1 MRHILLLLT
10 ILWGTTS
17 VGQTLGKGIYKGQK
31 LPFTI
36 CYLSYTDSTIEVE
49 YFFQKGG
56 QIFGHIP
63 AKKLEI
69 GMESFATKPAF
80 KSQDDSIMAY
90 IKADHFLVK
99 RKGSDKVKVYNS
111 ADTQA
116 TITTLRNRN
125 RLFSFSQ
132 KLYDEH
138 KVRPNFDQQKFWDK
152 LHSYELDKYIS
163 LDSEK
168 FNAKLNETRADLNKN
183 WL

>member
-1 MRHILLLLT
+1 MRQILLIST
-10 ILWGTTS
+10 ILWTTIS

-36 CYLSYTDSTIEVE
+36 CYLTYTDSTLEVE

-69 GMESFATKPAF
+69 GMESFPTRPAL
-80 KSQDDSIMAY
+80 KSQDDSITIF
-90 IKADHFLVK
+90 IKTDHFLIK
-99 RKGSDKVKVYNS
+99 LKGSDNIKVYKS
-111 ADTQA
+111 ADTQT
-116 TITTLRNRN
+116 TIATLRNRN

-132 KLYDEH
+132 RLFDEY
-138 KVRPNFDQQKFWDK
+138 KVRPNFDQQNFWDK
-152 LHSYELDKYIS
+152 FDSYQLDKYVT
-163 LDSEK
+163 LDNEK
-168 FNAKLNETRADLNKN
+168 FNAILDETLADFKKN